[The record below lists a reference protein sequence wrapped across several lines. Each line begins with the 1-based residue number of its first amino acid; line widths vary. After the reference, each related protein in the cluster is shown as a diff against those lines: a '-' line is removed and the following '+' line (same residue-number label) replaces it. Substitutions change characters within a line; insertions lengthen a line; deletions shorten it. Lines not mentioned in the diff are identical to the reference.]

1 MLFEELVEQHRVHR
15 LVAHR
20 VSFSVSVASNE
31 IGVHL
36 LHLLGHEA
44 KLRDAFRVKLVL
56 VAEGHRFKREDRFAC
71 LIHRLNRVLETLRGR
86 CHAKLTVAIYN
97 NSRARN
103 GRPANASDECRSLRS
118 LLADTNGIGF
128 PSNTS
133 VKNIDV
139 VTARG
144 EISTSVI
151 AQCDVAVP
159 GCVAN
164 ERSKTIGSVAFA
176 GGILTK
182 RSMSVGGVEASG
194 CVAKE
199 RIKPV
204 GGVGAPDCV
213 AKERINPVGSIVI
226 APCVGK
232 ERLKAGGRVGAP
244 SCVAKERFN
253 TEG

>member
-1 MLFEELVEQHRVHR
+1 M
-15 LVAHR
+15 
-20 VSFSVSVASNE
+20 
-31 IGVHL
+31 
-36 LHLLGHEA
+36 
-44 KLRDAFRVKLVL
+44 
-56 VAEGHRFKREDRFAC
+56 
-71 LIHRLNRVLETLRGR
+71 
-86 CHAKLTVAIYN
+86 TVAIYN

-103 GRPANASDECRSLRS
+103 GPPANASDECRSLRS

-139 VTARG
+139 VTACG
-144 EISTSVI
+144 EIFTGVM
-151 AQCDVAVP
+151 AQCDVAVA

-164 ERSKTIGSVAFA
+164 QRSKTIGSVAFA

-204 GGVGAPDCV
+204 GGVGAPGCV
-213 AKERINPVGSIVI
+213 AKERFKPVGGVVI
-226 APCVGK
+226 APCVEK
-232 ERLKAGGRVGAP
+232 ERLKTGGRVGAP
-244 SCVAKERFN
+244 GCVAKERFK
-253 TEG
+253 TGGRVKEAEGGEAEERIRTLSCVFSVIASVRWWANRLRRR

>member
-1 MLFEELVEQHRVHR
+1 MLFKELVEQHRVHR

-20 VSFSVSVASNE
+20 VRLA
-31 IGVHL
+31 L
-36 LHLLGHEA
+36 LVPNHQIRVYLFHVLSHEA
-44 KLRDAFRVKLVL
+44 DLRDALGIKIFLVMEGDRLKRKNRFARL
-56 VAEGHRFKREDRFAC
+56 VHRFD
-71 LIHRLNRVLETLRGR
+71 RVLETLRGR

-103 GRPANASDECRSLRS
+103 GPPANASDECRSLRS

-128 PSNTS
+128 PGNPS

-151 AQCDVAVP
+151 AQCDVAVA

-164 ERSKTIGSVAFA
+164 ERSKTSGSVAFA

-182 RSMSVGGVEASG
+182 RSMSVGGVEAS
-194 CVAKE
+194 
-199 RIKPV
+199 
-204 GGVGAPDCV
+204 DCV
-213 AKERINPVGSIVI
+213 AKERFKPGGGVGD
-226 APCVGK
+226 P
-232 ERLKAGGRVGAP
+232 E
-244 SCVAKERFN
+244 CVAKE
-253 TEG
+253 G